1 MDIWQMRGARCST
14 YAVFAFVIVVGVSA
28 RRKHTGMKLELPPGY
43 YLDLDADVLTLRRKG
58 GCMLAVFSVRG
69 ATRGAIEEEAWA
81 DHLLLTQPKRL
92 P

>member
-1 MDIWQMRGARCST
+1 MRGARCST

-81 DHLLLTQPKRL
+81 DHLLLTQPKCL
-92 P
+92 PC